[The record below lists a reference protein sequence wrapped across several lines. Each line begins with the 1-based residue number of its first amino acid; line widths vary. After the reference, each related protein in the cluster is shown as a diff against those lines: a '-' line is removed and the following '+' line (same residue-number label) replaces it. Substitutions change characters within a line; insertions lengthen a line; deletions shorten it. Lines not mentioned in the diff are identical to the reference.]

1 MSTVFH
7 VVLWTEGQ
15 VGIEF
20 SLGLEGTIATREV
33 AERCAEVYRECLQLG
48 YETLP
53 GADPTQAFRS
63 RVGILEI
70 PAPDPR
76 LGHPPPRD
84 DVEQVSIEIR
94 HLFER
99 KYKKGTST

>member
-1 MSTVFH
+1 MTNTVFH

-15 VGIEF
+15 TGITF

-33 AERCAEVYRECLQLG
+33 AERCAAVYRECLQIG

-53 GADPTQAFRS
+53 GGDPTQAFRS

-76 LGHPPPRD
+76 LKHPAPRD
-84 DVEQVSIEIR
+84 DVEAIAAEIR
-94 HLFER
+94 KLML
-99 KYKKGTST
+99 KQAATSNS